1 MSGFR
6 RLSARVMSTMFLAW
20 IAIMPTSHV
29 SADAN
34 ETILGGSFVQ
44 QFSSLSIGYEH
55 SCAVVPTGGVK
66 CWGAN
71 NDGELGDGTKKD
83 RPTPVSVVDLQGP
96 VTAIAVGYEH
106 TCVLL
111 ATGGV
116 KCWGEGSRGQIGD
129 NSAGVQDRVVPTDVT
144 GLSSGVAAISAGAA
158 HTCALLS
165 TGGIKCWGDN
175 NYGQL
180 GTGDTTD
187 RLEPTNVTGLTSG
200 ASAISAG
207 RDHTCAI
214 LTAGGMKCWGDNS
227 FGQLG
232 DNTVVR
238 RLAPTF
244 VAGLSSNLIRV
255 NAISAGKNHTCAVL
269 SVGTKCWGEN
279 EFGQVG
285 DNTNVNRRLPTSVAG
300 LANGV
305 VGISTGGYHTCAL
318 LSTGGIKCWGD
329 NLGQLGTGDLVGRP
343 APTDVIGLSSGAT
356 AIAAGHD
363 HSCAMLSTGAVK
375 CWGYNESGQIGNGE
389 SVGSLATPTN
399 VSDLAELVG
408 PTTTSVLVPTTTPT
422 TGGPTTTTTTAT
434 TSTPGSNTI
443 VSTTTSTTTI
453 GGGSTNNVLRIAVVR
468 VGSSVKITS
477 VLRSLG
483 ISVAP
488 RSKIN
493 ASPLTP
499 RACSTPGGNK
509 VKGLKTGTCKLKVT
523 ITAPASKKKS
533 IQSKKRVQVAIRE

>member
-1 MSGFR
+1 MSAFR

-55 SCAVVPTGGVK
+55 SCAVVSTGGVK
-66 CWGAN
+66 CWGDN
-71 NDGELGDGTKKD
+71 SDGQLGDGTKTD
-83 RPTPVSVVDLQGP
+83 RLIPASVIDLQRP
-96 VTAIAVGYEH
+96 VTAIAAGDRH

-116 KCWGEGSRGQIGD
+116 KCWGVGSRGQIGD
-129 NSAGVQDRVVPTDVT
+129 NSAGIQDRVVPTDVT
-144 GLSSGVAAISAGAA
+144 GLSSGVAAISAGAE

-165 TGGIKCWGDN
+165 AGGIKCWGDN

-187 RLEPTNVTGLTSG
+187 RLAPTNVTGLTSG

-207 RDHTCAI
+207 DHHTCAI
-214 LTAGGMKCWGDNS
+214 LTAGGMKCWGDNT

-238 RLAPTF
+238 RLAPIF

-279 EFGQVG
+279 QFGQVG

-329 NLGQLGTGDLVGRP
+329 NGGQLGTGDLVGRP

-363 HSCAMLSTGAVK
+363 HSCAILSTGTVK

-408 PTTTSVLVPTTTPT
+408 PTTTSVLVPTTGDPN
-422 TGGPTTTTTTAT
+422 TTTTTTN
-434 TSTPGSNTI
+434 TSTPGSNTTGG
-443 VSTTTSTTTI
+443 TTTSSSTTVAV
-453 GGGSTNNVLRIAVVR
+453 GSTNNVLRIAVVR

-493 ASPLTP
+493 ATPLTP

-533 IQSKKRVQVAIRE
+533 IQSTKRVQVAIRE